1 MDKDQA
7 IRKTQKLMAVAM
19 DDRGNRNEAERALAQ
34 AEALIRK
41 FGIEQAEIAST
52 EAASDFDWAD
62 AFHAYG
68 PPQNPAK
75 SCPKWFQ
82 IVSTGVATFTDT
94 IVRLHYDTTR
104 GYGVGFYGDRA
115 DTLFAQWLAGYLKD
129 SVWAALNRA
138 RKDHPEW
145 SRIEAED
152 FRKAMAVRLSSRMKD
167 LRRERDAEFA
177 AAPGRQGAGTAL
189 VLVNDKLTR
198 RDAEFGTPKYKSSR
212 IAMRDPT
219 AAHKGSLAGDQ
230 VGFAK
235 PLHGGVAPA
244 RIGGE
249 RPS

>member
-7 IRKTQKLMAVAM
+7 IRKTRKLMAVAM

-41 FGIEQAEIAST
+41 FGIEQADIAST
-52 EAASDFDWAD
+52 EAAVDFDWAN

-68 PPQNPAK
+68 APQNPAR
-75 SCPKWFQ
+75 SCPRWFQ
-82 IVSTGVATFTDT
+82 IISTGVATFSDT
-94 IVRLHYDTTR
+94 IVRLHYDAAL
-104 GYGVGFYGDRA
+104 GCGVGFYGDRA
-115 DTLFAQWLAGYLKD
+115 DTLFAQWLVGYLKD
-129 SVWAALNRA
+129 SVRAALNHA
-138 RKDHPEW
+138 RKDHPKW

-152 FRKAMAVRLSSRMKD
+152 FRKAMAVRLSARMRN
-167 LRRERDAEFA
+167 LRRERDTEFA
-177 AAPGRQGAGTAL
+177 AAPSRRGAGTAL
-189 VLVNDKLTR
+189 ALVNQKLTR

-235 PLHGGVAPA
+235 PLGGGEEQA
-244 RIGGE
+244 RIGD
-249 RPS
+249 

>member
-1 MDKDQA
+1 
-7 IRKTQKLMAVAM
+7 
-19 DDRGNRNEAERALAQ
+19 
-34 AEALIRK
+34 
-41 FGIEQAEIAST
+41 
-52 EAASDFDWAD
+52 
-62 AFHAYG
+62 
-68 PPQNPAK
+68 
-75 SCPKWFQ
+75 
-82 IVSTGVATFTDT
+82 VATFTDT

-104 GYGVGFYGDRA
+104 GYGVGFYGDRD

-145 SRIEAED
+145 SRVEAED

-189 VLVNDKLTR
+189 ALVNDKLTR
-198 RDAEFGTPKYKSSR
+198 RDAEFGAPKYKSSR
-212 IAMRDPT
+212 IAMRDRT

-235 PLHGGVAPA
+235 PLQDGSGRA
-244 RIGGE
+244 RIAG
-249 RPS
+249 RRQS